1 MRVDDSVAS
10 TTPLSSLPST
20 APSWRTVAGRP
31 LLWLMLLGAAL
42 RLIAAAVPG
51 FHHPD
56 AIYQYLEP
64 AQRLLTGDGVITWE
78 WRAGIRSWTL
88 PALLAVPLGIGEWLD
103 PTGALPVLLPR
114 AATGLASLS
123 IVWAAWQI
131 GRRHAPLTGVL
142 AAFVA
147 ATWFELIFFGAQT
160 LAEPLATAAF
170 LPAAA
175 LVTAPRQRVRDAA
188 IAGVLLGFVLVARPH
203 YAPSIATL
211 VLVAWWPR
219 GAQATHW
226 RRVPWLIAGGLA
238 VALASAAID
247 AAQGQL
253 PFAWMVE
260 NVRQNLVHGAA
271 ARYGTLPAIAYV
283 SWLLEI
289 WRWWIVPVAIGVRFG
304 WRRCPA
310 LAAAALVTLLVHS
323 GIAHKEYR
331 FIFLAVTALLVL
343 AAIGWGEIIGLVRQR
358 WGATVGRRVAFGVF
372 AAWGLASL
380 GLAEGSF
387 APNQFDPGTAGSQ
400 LFAAIRRDPAACGVA
415 LVKEASFAA
424 VPGASGLRPGLP
436 FSLFWMGDPASA
448 PENPWRTAA
457 RWDTTYNRVIT
468 FALRP
473 SSPPAGYRLLAC
485 HPLRDGRLCLF
496 ARPGRCA
503 GAAGSPFLVNRVLAR
518 TGF

>member
-1 MRVDDSVAS
+1 MSADDQGSSPISSPSPAA
-10 TTPLSSLPST
+10 TPW
-20 APSWRTVAGRP
+20 WRGAGTQP
-31 LLWLMLLGAAL
+31 LLGLLLLGAVL

-78 WRAGIRSWTL
+78 WRTGIRSWTL
-88 PALLAVPLGIGEWLD
+88 PALLAVPLGLGEWLD
-103 PTGALPVLLPR
+103 PTGTLPGLLPR
-114 AATGLASLS
+114 VATGLASLS

-131 GRRHAPLTGVL
+131 GRRHAPLTGAL

-170 LPAAA
+170 MPAAA
-175 LVTAPRQRVRDAA
+175 LVTAPRQRGREIA
-188 IAGVLLGFVLVARPH
+188 IAGALLGFVLVARPH
-203 YAPSIATL
+203 YAPTVATL
-211 VLVAWWPR
+211 MIAAWWPR
-219 GAQATHW
+219 RGQGGQW
-226 RRVPWLIAGGLA
+226 RRTPWLITGGLA
-238 VALASAAID
+238 VALASATID

-260 NVRQNLVHGAA
+260 NIRENLVHGVA

-289 WRWWIVPVAIGVRFG
+289 WRWWLVAVAIGVRFG
-304 WRRCPA
+304 WRQCPA

-331 FIFLAVTALLVL
+331 FIFLPVAALLVL
-343 AAIGWGEIIGLVRQR
+343 AAIGWGDIAGLVGQR
-358 WGATVGRRVAFGVF
+358 WGAAVGRRTAVAVF

-380 GLAEGSF
+380 ALSQGSF
-387 APNQFDPGTAGSQ
+387 APNQFDPGTAGSR
-400 LFAAIRRDPAACGVA
+400 LFAAMRRDPAVCGVA

-424 VPGASGLRPGLP
+424 VPGASGLRPATPL
-436 FSLFWMGDPASA
+436 SLFWPGDPASA
-448 PENPWRTAA
+448 PEDPWRTAA
-457 RWDTTYNRVIT
+457 RWGTTYNRLIT
-468 FALRP
+468 FSVGPA
-473 SSPPAGYRLLAC
+473 SAPAGYRLMAC
-485 HPLRDGRLCLF
+485 HPLRDGQLCLF
-496 ARPGRCA
+496 ARPGHCT
-503 GAAGSPFLVNRVLAR
+503 GAAKSPFLINQVLAR